1 MKNVFALAGI
11 ALLVLMPTVLGA
23 QLAGPPD
30 EEKAKKDVQIHWLK
44 KNVGDKIQ
52 SIESNGEPVLIE
64 NSKSN
69 ADILYKFP
77 FLVTT
82 KRKDGSITRTE
93 VGANYVFVRTKGWLF
108 SELGFGKNIVLSDP
122 GKESPD
128 KEVALK
134 LIEDGLLQDRWKGKT
149 IENLKIGEPMAGS
162 DMETHWY
169 RYSGEY
175 EVVDYNVRYACS
187 NLIVR
192 LFKDDSSAT
201 EWKLDWKEKGI
212 CRQAAGNNP
221 NESASP

>member
-1 MKNVFALAGI
+1 MKKVFALAGT
-11 ALLVLMPTVLGA
+11 ALLILMPTLLSA

-30 EEKAKKDVQIHWLK
+30 EERAKKDVQIHWLK
-44 KNVGDKIQ
+44 KNLGDKIQ

-64 NSKSN
+64 KDDPKSS

-82 KRKDGSITRTE
+82 KRKDGSVTRTE

-128 KEVALK
+128 KETVLK
-134 LIEDGLLQDRWKGKT
+134 LIEESLLQDRWKGKT
-149 IENLKIGEPMAGS
+149 IENLKIGEAISGS
-162 DMETHWY
+162 DLDVSWF

-175 EVVDYNVRYACS
+175 EVSMENNVRYSCT

-192 LFKDDSSAT
+192 LFKDDSAS

-212 CRQAAGNNP
+212 CRQTTTSND
-221 NESASP
+221 SSP